1 MYLVSRARKWAK
13 ERGEGG
19 LYQKIEEFSLHILAA
34 ILIGNLLTAVA
45 VWYEIYYVV
54 NDSASATVKAI
65 LIDAVAAAALG
76 IYIVGTVDA
85 FMVLSK
91 LILEKYLNNRF
102 VAGEAKGR
110 QEATRNGRLG
120 TIVWWKPGNGE
131 RILMSHRPYLPTGSS
146 SHRISIASPKL

>member
-1 MYLVSRARKWAK
+1 M
-13 ERGEGG
+13 
-19 LYQKIEEFSLHILAA
+19 YQKIEEFSIHILAA

-45 VWYEIYYVV
+45 VWYEIYYVA

-76 IYIVGTVDA
+76 IYVVGTVDA

-110 QEATRNGRLG
+110 QEANKEWQAWYDRMVEAGKR
-120 TIVWWKPGNGE
+120 GE
-131 RILMSHRPYLPTGSS
+131 DFDEPPPIP
-146 SHRISIASPKL
+146 PKRKQ

>member
-1 MYLVSRARKWAK
+1 MGE

-54 NDSASATVKAI
+54 NDSTSATVKAI

-76 IYIVGTVDA
+76 IYIVGTVDTY
-85 FMVLSK
+85 MVLSK

-110 QEATRNGRLG
+110 QEANKEWQAWYDRMVEAGKR
-120 TIVWWKPGNGE
+120 GE
-131 RILMSHRPYLPTGSS
+131 DFDEPPPVPPNR
-146 SHRISIASPKL
+146 KQ